1 MRWGYSNFSLAQQLD
16 KTGQR
21 RRSTKCGAVQQVG
34 VECFS
39 QIHLPLFLTHLCV
52 DDRCLHRKKTPRVM
66 TKRLGAPSRAPS
78 LVYPFST
85 PLDVVVLTKC
95 LCPPRHL
102 NRWCLT
108 FFRRNHS
115 NSLFKPSLCSGG
127 YPFKPYSNFFLSL
140 LIRSKASHRLNL
152 TNDYN

>member
-34 VECFS
+34 AEYFA
-39 QIHLPLFLTHLCV
+39 QIHLPLFLTHQCV

-115 NSLFKPSLCSGG
+115 NALFKPSLWFRWL
-127 YPFKPYSNFFLSL
+127 PIQALFQLFSL
-140 LIRSKASHRLNL
+140 ATDPLKSQS
-152 TNDYN
+152 